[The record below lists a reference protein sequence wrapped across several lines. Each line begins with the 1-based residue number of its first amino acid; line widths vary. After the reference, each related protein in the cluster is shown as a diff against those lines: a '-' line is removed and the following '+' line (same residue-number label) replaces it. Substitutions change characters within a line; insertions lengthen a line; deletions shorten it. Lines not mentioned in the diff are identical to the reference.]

1 MTLAELRVKFEEF
14 TGRYDLTSTQIDF
27 FINSG
32 HRYLESLI
40 NSPRSLVEDEVNT
53 VAGTSSLIASNYR
66 AIKEVWI
73 KDTTQSDNPWVKL
86 GKISHSEYLAYYAD
100 TNQTNSMPKY
110 WTFYTDD
117 QKDATNP
124 ASTGVTLLPTPD
136 AVYNMRIIALQSTVL
151 DNVADH
157 TWWTDRYPDVVL
169 YASMY
174 SLENFYRNTE
184 GAKDW
189 HSAIMSFVDGI
200 DKDNVESEIGDIR
213 PMDDSY
219 ELDRGRN
226 RTINSIIGD

>member
-86 GKISHSEYLAYYAD
+86 GKISHS
-100 TNQTNSMPKY
+100 
-110 WTFYTDD
+110 
-117 QKDATNP
+117 
-124 ASTGVTLLPTPD
+124 
-136 AVYNMRIIALQSTVL
+136 
-151 DNVADH
+151 
-157 TWWTDRYPDVVL
+157 
-169 YASMY
+169 
-174 SLENFYRNTE
+174 
-184 GAKDW
+184 
-189 HSAIMSFVDGI
+189 
-200 DKDNVESEIGDIR
+200 
-213 PMDDSY
+213 
-219 ELDRGRN
+219 
-226 RTINSIIGD
+226 